1 MSTSF
6 LAQPHP
12 YERSLIRRLKRAF
25 AVGLFITLF
34 LGIFKP
40 FGLSEA
46 PMVWSW
52 AAGYGLVTFL
62 AMSAIDI
69 FLVARRIDPEKWTLG
84 HELFYS
90 ALNILLIGI
99 LNALFSIWSGIAP
112 WSWVTFLSFTLYT
125 VAIGIF
131 PVTAIVLIRFQGQRT
146 HYAKEAE
153 VIERELTDAPARKDE
168 PVGKQI
174 VLSGENQNERFEIDA
189 WRLFYLKASDNY
201 VEAFHG
207 IDGTDRKVLR
217 GSLRSFEDQLKDHP
231 QFYRCHKSYVVNMD
245 LVERVSGNAQ
255 GLRLHLKGGVAEV
268 PVSRSLT
275 NQMRERLSVHPGGVS
290 HSPLAVPADPKG

>member
-1 MSTSF
+1 MSTNF
-6 LAQPHP
+6 LDQPHP

-25 AVGLFITLF
+25 VVGLFIMLF

-40 FGLSEA
+40 FGLSEI
-46 PMVWSW
+46 PVVWSW
-52 AAGYGLVTFL
+52 AAGYGMVTFL
-62 AMSAIDI
+62 AMSAVDI
-69 FLVARRIDPEKWTLG
+69 FLVSRRTDLEKWTLG
-84 HELFYS
+84 NELFFS

-99 LNALFSIWSGIAP
+99 LNALFSIWLGIAP
-112 WSWVTFLSFTLYT
+112 WDWTTFLSFTLYT

-131 PVTAIVLIRFQGQRT
+131 PVTAIVLIKFQGERT

-153 VIERELTDAPARKDE
+153 MIGKELAEAPPRKDE
-168 PVGKQI
+168 LAGQRI
-174 VLSGENQNERFEIDA
+174 FLIGENQNERLEIDA
-189 WRLFYLKASDNY
+189 DRLFYVKASDNY

-207 IDGTDRKVLR
+207 IGGTDRKVLR

-231 QFYRCHKSYVVNMD
+231 QFHRCHKSYVVNMD

-255 GLRLHLKGGVAEV
+255 GLRLHLKGGSAEV

-275 NQMRERLSVHPGGVS
+275 TRIREHLAVHPGGPS
-290 HSPLAVPADPKG
+290 RLPQAFPGGPKG